1 MKEIA
6 PRLRQ
11 FIRRHRSSVRP
22 EDLEDLLQDILLSL
36 HSVRAT
42 YNPALPFIPWL
53 MAIARN
59 RLVDSARK
67 YRRSG
72 MMEVQVEEFPVTFSS
87 EETNIEAGA
96 YRDPEALRHAVRQ
109 LPAGQRKHDEFF
121 GDVEIYRGAITVK
134 LPIAGGSPGQ
144 SLVLVTDSQGCAD
157 VGVCYPPTR
166 QQVRLT
172 VPPAGTGSGP
182 YVGASEPRKG
192 LFN

>member
-1 MKEIA
+1 MDL
-6 PRLRQ
+6 RL
-11 FIRRHRSSVRP
+11 ISIGSKLKPIVNT
-22 EDLEDLLQDILLSL
+22 
-36 HSVRAT
+36 VAV
-42 YNPALPFIPWL
+42 AVVL
-53 MAIARN
+53 MAITA
-59 RLVDSARK
+59 SARAVGLDLPGAEPK
-67 YRRSG
+67 LLPPEQAFR
-72 MMEVQVEEFPVTFSS
+72 FSARVLDS
-87 EETNIEAGA
+87 KTLEGRYDVVDGYYL
-96 YRDPEALRHAVRQ
+96 YRDKLHFVLQAAPPALGNAE

-144 SLVLVTDSQGCAD
+144 SLVLVADSQGCAD